1 MLRRTLHTAY
11 RADANGSV
19 GVTQKRLM
27 ITRGCKLNP
36 FHITITPL
44 SSVIPR
50 LSPSSTI
57 MNAGY
62 GVGNVIAVSTLAWSV
77 YKSCKDAPQQFHE
90 ISGEVSRLHIILKE
104 TGEVLTDLNEGLKPS
119 KEAQLRELTTGC
131 QEVLTD
137 LEKLLSKFRSLG
149 SRSRRTFDRLR
160 WSQGDVTTLRDR
172 IVSNTTLLGT
182 FCTTVQMCV
191 LPVCEGILL
200 TYK

>member
-1 MLRRTLHTAY
+1 
-11 RADANGSV
+11 
-19 GVTQKRLM
+19 
-27 ITRGCKLNP
+27 
-36 FHITITPL
+36 
-44 SSVIPR
+44 
-50 LSPSSTI
+50 

-62 GVGNVIAVSTLAWSV
+62 GVGDVIAVSTFAWSV

-104 TGEVLTDLNEGLKPS
+104 TGEVLTDLNEDLKPS
-119 KEAQLRELTTGC
+119 KEAQLRELMTGC

-137 LEKLLSKFRSLG
+137 LEELLSKFRSLG

-160 WSQGDVTTLRDR
+160 WSQGDVMTLRDR

-182 FCTTVQMCV
+182 FCTTAQMCV